1 MEQASFFPDWRT
13 LVRYAAPRP
22 QPALLADSDGFRVLV
37 AGLEPGGESP
47 AHPERLAVYH
57 VLEGQGEMTVDDNRY
72 AVTAGSTVLAGRGSR
87 RGIRATTRLAF
98 LAVRIGPELESDD

>member
-1 MEQASFFPDWRT
+1 MEQANFFPDWRS

-22 QPALLADSDGFRVLV
+22 EPVMLVDAEDFRALV
-37 AGLEPGGESP
+37 AGLEPGGEIP

-57 VLEGQGEMTVDDNRY
+57 VLEGQGEVTVDDNRY
-72 AVTAGSTVLAGRGSR
+72 AVAAGSTVIAGRGSR
-87 RGIRATTRLAF
+87 RGIRALTRMAF